1 MGFRTD
7 RKWNEGI
14 TIMIYDSFN
23 VGVDRTRQLADKLSS
38 VGYLVLIPNFFTD
51 KQVITNIIEKRLF
64 KYMAGRKTRE
74 VLS

>member
-1 MGFRTD
+1 
-7 RKWNEGI
+7 
-14 TIMIYDSFN
+14 MIYDSFN